1 MKTEG
6 PTDEL
11 ATELPVVLLVA
22 AVVVVVD
29 GVVLKTVAFGVVG
42 VVVEATAVLLWLIG
56 LCAEIDTSPRKL
68 ALI

>member
-42 VVVEATAVLLWLIG
+42 VVVVEATAVLLWLIG
-56 LCAEIDTSPRKL
+56 LCAEIDTSPRH
-68 ALI
+68 